1 MPFEVKFTKSV
12 SELAISLGRS
22 PRLRMTYFSTQPM
35 MSV

>member
-12 SELAISLGRS
+12 SELAISLDSS
-22 PRLRMTYFSTQPM
+22 PKLKMTYFKTQPM